1 MVWFTCADYDWA
13 VNDPKIVGINI
24 WPWSGWM
31 PVRSYQGVNMGL
43 QLLPKATAAWKDIG
57 KKIKAGQAATRA
69 E

>member
-1 MVWFTCADYDWA
+1 M
-13 VNDPKIVGINI
+13 NDPKIVGINI

-57 KKIKAGQAATRA
+57 KKIKAGQAR
-69 E
+69 